1 MWRARHFMN
10 RVRKW
15 LVYLERVAK
24 AIEIAIAL
32 VLLVIVVIK
41 IVEVVFD
48 FVGFPVGILQ
58 MEFGG
63 ILSVTL
69 NLVIG
74 VEFTKMLIKHT
85 PESVVDVLLFAIAR
99 QMVIYH
105 ERTLDLLIGVLAIA
119 GLFAIKKFLLG
130 VSLLSSWKDDPD

>member
-1 MWRARHFMN
+1 MSK
-10 RVRKW
+10 VKKW
-15 LVYLERVAK
+15 IIHLEKIAK
-24 AIEIAIAL
+24 AIEIVIAL

-41 IVEVVFD
+41 IVEVAFD
-48 FVGFPVGILQ
+48 LVGFPFVFLT

-119 GLFAIKKFLLG
+119 GLFAIKKVLLG
-130 VSLLSSWKDDPD
+130 VNLLSSWKDIKDI

>member
-1 MWRARHFMN
+1 MK
-10 RVRKW
+10 KW
-15 LVYLERVAK
+15 IIYLEKIAK
-24 AIEIAIAL
+24 AIEIIIAL

-41 IVEVVFD
+41 IVEVAFD
-48 FVGFPVGILQ
+48 LTGYPIGVLT
-58 MEFGG
+58 MEFAG

-99 QMVIYH
+99 QMVVYH
-105 ERTLDLLIGVLAIA
+105 ERTLDLLIGVLAIS
-119 GLFAIKKFLLG
+119 GLFAIKKVLLG
-130 VSLLSSWKDDPD
+130 VNMLSSWKDIKDI

>member
-1 MWRARHFMN
+1 MK
-10 RVRKW
+10 KW
-15 LVYLERVAK
+15 IIYLEKVAK
-24 AIEIAIAL
+24 AIEIFIAL

-48 FVGFPVGILQ
+48 LTGFPIGILT

-99 QMVIYH
+99 QMVVYH

-130 VSLLSSWKDDPD
+130 VNLLSSWKDIEDV

>member
-1 MWRARHFMN
+1 MSK
-10 RVRKW
+10 VKKW
-15 LVYLERVAK
+15 VVYLEKIAK
-24 AIEIAIAL
+24 AIEIVIAL

-41 IVEVVFD
+41 IIEVSFGLA
-48 FVGFPVGILQ
+48 GFPIKILS
-58 MEFGG
+58 MEFAG

-99 QMVIYH
+99 QMVVYH

-119 GLFAIKKFLLG
+119 GLFATKRVLLG
-130 VSLLSSWKDDPD
+130 VNLLSSWKDIKDI

>member
-1 MWRARHFMN
+1 MN
-10 RVRKW
+10 KIRKW

-24 AIEIAIAL
+24 AFEIIIAL

-48 FVGFPVGILQ
+48 LAGLEAVFLT
-58 MEFGG
+58 MEFSG

-69 NLVIG
+69 NLIIG

-99 QMVIYH
+99 QMVVYH

-130 VSLLSSWKDDPD
+130 VSLLSSWKEKPD

>member
-1 MWRARHFMN
+1 MK
-10 RVRKW
+10 KW
-15 LVYLERVAK
+15 IIYLEKVAK
-24 AIEIAIAL
+24 AIEIVIAL

-41 IVEVVFD
+41 IIEVSFD
-48 FVGFPVGILQ
+48 LTGFPVGILT
-58 MEFGG
+58 MEFAG

-99 QMVIYH
+99 QMVVYH

-119 GLFAIKKFLLG
+119 GLFAIKKVLLG
-130 VSLLSSWKDDPD
+130 VNLLSSWKDIQDI

>member
-1 MWRARHFMN
+1 MDK
-10 RVRKW
+10 VKKW
-15 LVYLERVAK
+15 LVYLERGAK
-24 AIEIAIAL
+24 GFEIVIAL
-32 VLLVIVVIK
+32 ALLVIVAVKVI
-41 IVEVVFD
+41 EVVCELA
-48 FVGFPVGILQ
+48 GFQVVFLE
-58 MEFGG
+58 MEFDR

-99 QMVIYH
+99 QMVVYH

-130 VSLLSSWKDDPD
+130 VGFLNGWKDEAK

>member
-1 MWRARHFMN
+1 MN

>member
-1 MWRARHFMN
+1 L
-10 RVRKW
+10 RKW
-15 LVYLERVAK
+15 IIYLEKIAK
-24 AIEIAIAL
+24 AIEIIIAL

-41 IVEVVFD
+41 IIEVSFD
-48 FVGFPVGILQ
+48 LTGFPVGILT
-58 MEFGG
+58 MEFAG

-99 QMVIYH
+99 QMVVYH

-119 GLFAIKKFLLG
+119 GLFAIKKVLLG
-130 VSLLSSWKDDPD
+130 VNLLSSWKDIQDVD

>member
-1 MWRARHFMN
+1 MSK
-10 RVRKW
+10 VKKW
-15 LVYLERVAK
+15 LVYLERIAK

-41 IVEVVFD
+41 IVEVVS
-48 FVGFPVGILQ
+48 GLVGIQIAILT

-130 VSLLSSWKDDPD
+130 VNLLSSWKDISSD

>member
-1 MWRARHFMN
+1 M
-10 RVRKW
+10 RKW
-15 LVYLERVAK
+15 IIYLEKVAK
-24 AIEIAIAL
+24 AIEIVIAL
-32 VLLVIVVIK
+32 VLLVIVVVK
-41 IVEVVFD
+41 IIEVTFD
-48 FVGFPVGILQ
+48 LTGFPVGILT
-58 MEFGG
+58 MEFAG

-99 QMVIYH
+99 QMVVYH

-119 GLFAIKKFLLG
+119 GLFAIKKVLLG
-130 VSLLSSWKDDPD
+130 VNLLSSWKDIKDVD

>member
-1 MWRARHFMN
+1 MSEMK
-10 RVRKW
+10 KW
-15 LVYLERVAK
+15 IIYLEKIAK
-24 AIEIAIAL
+24 AIEIVIAL

-41 IVEVVFD
+41 IIEVTFD
-48 FVGFPVGILQ
+48 LTGFPVGILT
-58 MEFGG
+58 MEFAG

-99 QMVIYH
+99 QMVVYH

-119 GLFAIKKFLLG
+119 GLFAIKKVLLG
-130 VSLLSSWKDDPD
+130 VNLLSSWKDIQDLD

>member
-1 MWRARHFMN
+1 MK
-10 RVRKW
+10 KW
-15 LVYLERVAK
+15 IIYLEKVAK
-24 AIEIAIAL
+24 AIEIVIAL
-32 VLLVIVVIK
+32 VLLVIVVVK
-41 IVEVVFD
+41 IIEVTFD
-48 FVGFPVGILQ
+48 LTGFPVGILT
-58 MEFGG
+58 MEFAG

-99 QMVIYH
+99 QMVVYH

-119 GLFAIKKFLLG
+119 GLFAIKKVLLG
-130 VSLLSSWKDDPD
+130 VNLLSSWKDIKDVD

>member
-1 MWRARHFMN
+1 MK
-10 RVRKW
+10 KW
-15 LVYLERVAK
+15 IIYLERVAK
-24 AIEIAIAL
+24 AIEMIIAL

-41 IVEVVFD
+41 IVEVAFD
-48 FVGFPVGILQ
+48 LTGFPIGILS
-58 MEFGG
+58 MEFAG

-99 QMVIYH
+99 QMVVYH

-119 GLFAIKKFLLG
+119 GLFAIKKVLLG
-130 VSLLSSWKDDPD
+130 VNLLSSWKDIKDVD